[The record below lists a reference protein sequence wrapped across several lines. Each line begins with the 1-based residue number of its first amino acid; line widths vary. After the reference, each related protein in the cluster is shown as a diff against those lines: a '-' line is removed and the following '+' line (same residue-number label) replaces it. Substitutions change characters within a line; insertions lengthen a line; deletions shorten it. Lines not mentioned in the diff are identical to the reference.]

1 MISIRTIEIK
11 NFYLIAFHNHPSSMP
26 PSIADFNSML
36 AHGYEVTFIGC
47 HDGKII
53 QYVSKE
59 EVNER
64 LYLLYIQEYVNY
76 GYDAQCKALEKLK
89 ENYDIDFW
97 EV

>member
-36 AHGYEVTFIGC
+36 AHGYEVAFIVC